1 MFTIYYREKNKFNKW
16 TKVQRFSMFL
26 KTPDLSLGLKHI
38 PNRFGFSH
46 EREIQQEK
54 III

>member
-1 MFTIYYREKNKFNKW
+1 MFTIYYREKNKFIKW

-26 KTPDLSLGLKHI
+26 KTQGLSLGLKHI
-38 PNRFGFSH
+38 PNRFGFNPK
-46 EREIQQEK
+46 REIQQEK